1 MEELR
6 NETTM
11 EEATETSVIETPT
24 NIESL
29 EDVSCGNG
37 KLKIVL
43 GIAAGAITAGG
54 ILYKSKGKIAKWREK
69 KLVDKLTKAGYVVG
83 KLDDDEVVVE
93 SNDEDE
99 VLFED

>member
-24 NIESL
+24 DIESL
-29 EDVSCGNG
+29 KDVSCGNG

-43 GIAAGAITAGG
+43 GIAAGAIAAGG

-69 KLVDKLTKAGYVVG
+69 KLVDKLTKAGYAVD
-83 KLDDDEVVVE
+83 KLDDDEVVE
-93 SNDEDE
+93 SNDDDE